1 MKTEYEDGLRTVYQN
16 KCSVRDDTAFLWG
29 GYNIQSFF
37 EITSGQLLKKD
48 SLFLHGNF
56 DNLIPVT
63 RQLFFRSKKRMVD
76 GKTDD
81 LTNFIKSQLEVVRAI
96 FFYPYP

>member
-1 MKTEYEDGLRTVYQN
+1 MKTEYEDGLRTVYQIN
-16 KCSVRDDTAFLWG
+16 AVSEMTLHFYG

-37 EITSGQLLKKD
+37 EITSGQLLKMD